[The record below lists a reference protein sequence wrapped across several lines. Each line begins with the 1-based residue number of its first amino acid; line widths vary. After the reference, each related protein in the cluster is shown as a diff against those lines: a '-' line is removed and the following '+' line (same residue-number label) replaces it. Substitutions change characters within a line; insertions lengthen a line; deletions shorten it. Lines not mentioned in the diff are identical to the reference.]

1 MKSLT
6 GKERLSRIFVHS
18 DTKKAIKLIATLRNK
33 TITEVAEEYFCRSGI
48 KEECRKIMLKNRG
61 FGKMDGG

>member
-6 GKERLSRIFVHS
+6 GKEPLSRIFVHS

-33 TITEVAEEYFCRSGI
+33 TITEVAEEYLCRSGI
-48 KEECRKIMLKNRG
+48 KEECRKIIMKNGG
-61 FGKMDGG
+61 FGKKGSG